1 MSTLSRRR
9 ILVNAGL
16 WTLGAVGVGRG
27 TARASALFS
36 QLGADEITES
46 ERADMRTVAED
57 LQAKYGIP
65 GLSISIARHG
75 RMVYVEA
82 FGVSD
87 RDARAPRLTPAHT
100 FRIASV
106 SKPITSVT
114 VMDLVESGRVS
125 LADRVFGRGAIL
137 GTQYGRQPYGR
148 WIEDITLEHL
158 LTHTGGGWRNDG
170 NDPMFKNP
178 QMNHDE
184 LIAWAL
190 NSQPLVNEPGT
201 AYAYSN
207 FGYSV
212 LGRVIEHVTR
222 RPYAEHVR
230 QRILSRCGITD
241 MSIAGNTLADRA
253 PHEVRYYGQGNENPY
268 TMNVRRMDSHGGWL
282 ATPSELVEFAIHID
296 GFKTTPNILDAR
308 TIQTMVT
315 PTTANQGYA
324 KGWAVNTAH
333 NWWHAGSLPGTA
345 TLLVRT
351 QSGFCWA
358 ALANTRKPGSDLG
371 AGLDQG
377 MWTIVAKVSAW
388 RT

>member
-1 MSTLSRRR
+1 MLLSTC
-9 ILVNAGL
+9 L
-16 WTLGAVGVGRG
+16 WTLDAAVAVRATGQASGVRSRS
-27 TARASALFS
+27 T
-36 QLGADEITES
+36 ADEITEN
-46 ERADMRTVAED
+46 ERAEMRAVAEG
-57 LQAKYGIP
+57 LRAKYGIP
-65 GLSISIARHG
+65 GLSIAIARHG
-75 RMVYVEA
+75 RLVYVEA

-87 RDARAPRLTPAHT
+87 RDAAAPGLTPTHT
-100 FRIASV
+100 FRVASV

-114 VMDLVESGRVS
+114 VMDLVESGRLS
-125 LADRVFGRGAIL
+125 LDDRVFGHGGIL
-137 GTQYGRQPYGR
+137 GTQYGSQPYGR
-148 WIEDITLEHL
+148 WVEQIALKHL
-158 LTHTGGGWRNDG
+158 LTHTGGGWQNDA
-170 NDPMFKNP
+170 NDPMFRNP
-178 QMNHDE
+178 QMNHAE
-184 LIAWAL
+184 LIAWTL
-190 NSQPLVNEPGT
+190 NNQPLVHEPGT

-207 FGYSV
+207 FGYCV
-212 LGRVIEHVTR
+212 LGRVIEHVTK
-222 RPYAEHVR
+222 RPYAKHVR
-230 QRILSRCGITD
+230 ERILSRCGIAD